1 MRGGAHPG
9 RSGSLIDRRV
19 LAWFAWAGIG
29 LVLVVLYLPLV
40 PPFMFSVSGDGTVG
54 GLSRPTWQW
63 YAALPRNPLLVGS
76 LGTTLLVGAIVAA
89 ATPPLALLGAMAI
102 RRSRRKRLLLLL
114 LLLPLFIPGVS
125 LGLAVAFFFRQL
137 GVPPSLW
144 TIATVQVLWALP
156 FATVVVLTVMS
167 TFDPVYLEAAYTHG
181 ANPWRAFF
189 DIELPLIWPGL
200 LGAATFA
207 LILSFNETVRT
218 ALVQGPHNTIQT
230 YIWATYLQV
239 GLSPSL
245 HALMSLLIALT
256 LGLVVLMLA
265 SSLRGVGRRV
275 NREAERRLPERRR
288 S

>member
-1 MRGGAHPG
+1 MGGAPAGTIRRRGGG
-9 RSGSLIDRRV
+9 RILTG
-19 LAWFAWAGIG
+19 LAWTGIG
-29 LVLVVLYLPLV
+29 LVLVLLYLPLV
-40 PPFMFSVSGDGTVG
+40 PPFLFALSGDGTIA
-54 GLSRPTWQW
+54 GLAQPTWRW
-63 YAALPRNPLLVGS
+63 YIELPRNPLLVNS
-76 LGTTLLVGAIVAA
+76 LGTTLLVGVIVAA
-89 ATPPLALLGAMAI
+89 VTPPLALLGAMAI
-102 RRSRRKRLLLLL
+102 RGWRFKRLLLML

-144 TIATVQVLWALP
+144 SIATVQVLWALP

-181 ANPWRAFF
+181 ANRWRAFR

-218 ALVQGPHNTIQT
+218 ALVQGRYNTIQT
-230 YIWATYLQV
+230 YIWSTYLQV

-245 HALMSLLIALT
+245 YALMSLLIALT
-256 LGLVVLMLA
+256 LALVALMLA
-265 SSLRGVGRRV
+265 SSLSGMRRGRV
-275 NREAERRLPERRR
+275 SRSAE
-288 S
+288 